1 MTGGAV
7 EAPPTFRWW
16 YVIRGVEPPPAAF
29 LARQPFYPWLAV
41 AVTCIGTFIGQ
52 LDASIVQL
60 ALPALKDAF
69 DVSVNEVRWV
79 AVAYLLAYA
88 AFLPVFGR
96 VAEMYGRKLL
106 FLIGFAVFAVA
117 SLLCGFASDLVWLVV
132 FRILQGI
139 GGAMLGANAVAILVK
154 SVDPQQRGR
163 AMGVYTAVQA
173 VGISA
178 GPVVGGL
185 LLQALDWHWVFW
197 ATVPFGVA
205 GVLFGWLVLPRTAD
219 LLGDKTFDWYGALLL
234 MPSLVLAI
242 LALNQVSVWPLA
254 SPEMILCIVAA
265 IVFIALF
272 ARQERT
278 AARPLVDLVL
288 FRNKAFTAGVIG
300 IALAYA
306 LLFGMF
312 FLMSFALIHG
322 FHNSVRLTGFK
333 MAVIPIAIGLV
344 APLGIFLGERL
355 GSRAVR
361 ATGMALCAAALVALS
376 VIALHPIG
384 SLISGLSAFA
394 LFGAGLGLFIAPN
407 NDATLRAAPAS
418 HSGTASAMLSLLRV
432 LGGCV
437 GISSAS
443 SVMSWR
449 IEAMAGSA
457 GRDVFLAGH
466 PLIEAVESSL
476 ALLVVFALI
485 AGCLSL
491 ARPNAQPEARQV

>member
-1 MTGGAV
+1 MSTGADN
-7 EAPPTFRWW
+7 AAPTFRWW
-16 YVIRGVEPPPAAF
+16 HVIRGVEPPPAA
-29 LARQPFYPWLAV
+29 LIARLSFYPWVAV
-41 AVTCIGTFIGQ
+41 AVTCIGTFIAQ

-60 ALPALKDAF
+60 ALPALKSAF

-96 VAEMYGRKLL
+96 VCEMYGRKLL
-106 FLIGFAVFAVA
+106 FLMGFAVFAVA
-117 SLLCGFASDLVWLVV
+117 SLLCGFASNLVWLVV
-132 FRILQGI
+132 FRTLQG
-139 GGAMLGANAVAILVK
+139 MGANSVAILIK
-154 SVDPQQRGR
+154 SVDPQRRGR
-163 AMGVYTAVQA
+163 AIGVYTAVQA
-173 VGISA
+173 VAISA

-185 LLQALDWHWVFW
+185 LLQALDWEWVFW
-197 ATVPFGVA
+197 ATVPFGAA
-205 GVLFGWLVLPRTAD
+205 GVLLGWLVLPRTAD
-219 LLGDKTFDWYGALLL
+219 LVGDKTFDWYGALLL

-265 IVFIALF
+265 IVFMVLF
-272 ARQERT
+272 VRQERA

-288 FRNKAFTAGVIG
+288 FRNKAFTVGVIG
-300 IALAYA
+300 IVLGYA

-344 APLGIFLGERL
+344 APLGIILVERW
-355 GSRAVR
+355 GSRAIR
-361 ATGMALCAAALVALS
+361 ATGMALCVAALLVLS
-376 VIALHPIG
+376 AIALHPIG

-394 LFGAGLGLFIAPN
+394 LFGVGLGLFIAPN
-407 NDATLRAAPAS
+407 NDATLKAAPAS

-432 LGGCV
+432 LGACIGV
-437 GISSAS
+437 SSAS
-443 SVMSWR
+443 SMMSWR
-449 IEAMAGSA
+449 IEAMTGSA
-457 GRDVFLAGH
+457 GRNIFLAGH

-476 ALLVVFALI
+476 AFLVVFALI
-485 AGCLSL
+485 ALCLSL
-491 ARPNAQPEARQV
+491 VRPDRSA

>member
-1 MTGGAV
+1 MSTGADNAG
-7 EAPPTFRWW
+7 PTFRWW
-16 YVIRGVEPPPAAF
+16 HVIRGVEPPPAA
-29 LARQPFYPWLAV
+29 LIARLPFYPWVAV
-41 AVTCIGTFIGQ
+41 AVTCIGTFIAQ

-60 ALPALKDAF
+60 ALPALKSAF

-79 AVAYLLAYA
+79 AVTYLLAYA
-88 AFLPVFGR
+88 ALLPVFGR
-96 VAEMYGRKLL
+96 VCEMYGRKLL
-106 FLIGFAVFAVA
+106 FLMGFAVFTVA

-132 FRILQGI
+132 FRTLQGI

-173 VGISA
+173 VSISA

-185 LLQALDWHWVFW
+185 LLQAFDWQWVFW
-197 ATVPFGVA
+197 ATVPFGAA
-205 GVLFGWLVLPRTAD
+205 GVLLGWLVLPRTAD
-219 LLGDKTFDWYGALLL
+219 LIGDKTFDWYGALLL
-234 MPSLVLAI
+234 MPALVLAI

-254 SPEMILCIVAA
+254 SPQMILCVVAA
-265 IVFIALF
+265 IVFMVLF
-272 ARQERT
+272 VRREQA

-288 FRNKAFTAGVIG
+288 FRNKAFSAGVIG
-300 IALAYA
+300 IVLGYA

-344 APLGIFLGERL
+344 APLGILLGERL

-361 ATGMALCAAALVALS
+361 VAGMALCLAALVVLTA
-376 VIALHPIG
+376 IALHPIG

-394 LFGAGLGLFIAPN
+394 LFGVGLGLFIAPN
-407 NDATLRAAPAS
+407 NDATLKAAPAS

-432 LGGCV
+432 LGACI

-449 IEAMAGSA
+449 IEAMAGTA
-457 GRDVFLAGH
+457 GQDIFLAGH

-485 AGCLSL
+485 AVCLSL
-491 ARPNAQPEARQV
+491 VRPDRSA

>member
-1 MTGGAV
+1 MTGGAI
-7 EAPPTFRWW
+7 EAPPPFRWW
-16 YVIRGVEPPPAAF
+16 HVIRGIEPPPAAF

-41 AVTCIGTFIGQ
+41 AVTCIGTFIAQ

-60 ALPALKDAF
+60 ALPTLKQTF
-69 DVSVNEVRWV
+69 DVSVNDVRWV
-79 AVAYLLAYA
+79 AVAYLLTCA

-96 VAEMYGRKLL
+96 LCEMYGRKLL
-106 FLIGFAVFAVA
+106 FLVGFAVFATA
-117 SLLCGFASDLVWLVV
+117 SLLCGFVSDLVWLVV

-139 GGAMLGANAVAILVK
+139 GGAMLGANIIAILVK
-154 SVDPQQRGR
+154 SVDPQRRGR

-173 VGISA
+173 VAISS

-185 LLQALDWHWVFW
+185 LLEALDWQWVFW
-197 ATVPFGVA
+197 VTVPFGMA
-205 GVLFGWLVLPRTAD
+205 GVLLGWLVLPRTAG
-219 LLGDKTFDWYGALLL
+219 LVGDKTFDWYGALLL
-234 MPSLVLAI
+234 MPSLLLAF

-254 SPEMILCIVAA
+254 SPEMILCVVAA
-265 IVFIALF
+265 ITFMALF
-272 ARQERT
+272 VRQERT
-278 AARPLVDLVL
+278 TAHPLVDLVL

-300 IALAYA
+300 IVLAYA

-322 FHNSVRLTGFK
+322 FHNSVRVTGFK
-333 MAVIPIAIGLV
+333 MAVIPIAIGLTS
-344 APLGIFLGERL
+344 PLGILLSERW

-361 ATGMALCAAALVALS
+361 GTGMALCAAALIALS

-384 SLISGLSAFA
+384 SLFSGLANFA
-394 LFGAGLGLFIAPN
+394 LFGVGLGLFIAPN
-407 NDATLRAAPAS
+407 NDATLKAAPAS
-418 HSGTASAMLSLLRV
+418 HSGTAAAMLSLLRV

-449 IEAMAGSA
+449 LEAMADSA
-457 GRDVFLAGH
+457 GRDVFFAGH

-476 ALLVVFALI
+476 ALLVILALI
-485 AGCLSL
+485 GASLSL
-491 ARPNAQPEARQV
+491 VRPNDRPEAR